1 MIVGLQQSVPIVV
14 KTCSETAIDG
24 NWLSKGM
31 DDCITKLSKYGFK
44 VSALVA
50 DNHSSNVKAFSN
62 LLSSFN
68 GDQIFIHHPAY
79 GNQLNTYLFYDMV
92 HIIKNIRNNLVN
104 SKKFIFPAF
113 NFDQLRDKIFVPSG
127 YVQWSLFHRLHEE
140 ETKLDPRLRK
150 AHKINPTVLHPGQN
164 KQDVSRAL
172 AIFHETT
179 SAVIKSYFPHR
190 QDAAQFLNLIHKVF
204 LVWNSKTRAHGSNS
218 LGDAAKTGDNKV
230 CFLRA
235 VADWIEEWNLCP
247 NFTLRLQTGKAIVVT
262 LRARA
267 SLIEDLLQE
276 GYNNYFLTAQY
287 QSDPLE
293 RRFSRYRQMNGGNFL
308 VSFREVC
315 NSEKIL
321 LIQSPVREGL
331 DFWKDGVSV
340 FNPQD
345 YQMNDSLQKEIEEFS
360 NDLHASELSASILE
374 S

>member
-1 MIVGLQQSVPIVV
+1 M
-14 KTCSETAIDG
+14 
-24 NWLSKGM
+24 
-31 DDCITKLSKYGFK
+31 
-44 VSALVA
+44 
-50 DNHSSNVKAFSN
+50 KAFSN

-68 GDQIFIHHPAY
+68 GDQIFIHHPDY
-79 GNQLNTYLFYDMV
+79 GNQLKTYHFYDMV

-140 ETKLDPRLRK
+140 ETKLDARLRK
-150 AHKINPTVLHPGQN
+150 AHKINPNVLHPGQN

-235 VADWIEEWNLCP
+235 SPIGLKSGTCVPISHYASKQAKPLLWLWEHGPVSLNIFRRKDTIIIFWLLNFRAILWNAGSAVIVKWMVA
-247 NFTLRLQTGKAIVVT
+247 T
-262 LRARA
+262 
-267 SLIEDLLQE
+267 
-276 GYNNYFLTAQY
+276 
-287 QSDPLE
+287 
-293 RRFSRYRQMNGGNFL
+293 
-308 VSFREVC
+308 
-315 NSEKIL
+315 
-321 LIQSPVREGL
+321 
-331 DFWKDGVSV
+331 FW
-340 FNPQD
+340 
-345 YQMNDSLQKEIEEFS
+345 
-360 NDLHASELSASILE
+360 
-374 S
+374 